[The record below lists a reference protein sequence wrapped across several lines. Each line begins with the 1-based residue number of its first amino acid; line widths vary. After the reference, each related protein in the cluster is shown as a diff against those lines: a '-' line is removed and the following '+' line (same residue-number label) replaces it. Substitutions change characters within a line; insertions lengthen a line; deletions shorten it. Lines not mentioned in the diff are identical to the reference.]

1 MSQHARA
8 VVLIGRDAPLIRAAL
23 QLTGISLIDAA
34 SMEQAVTLAQEQAQ
48 PGDAVLM
55 SPACAS
61 FDMFDNYEHR
71 ARVFVQAVA
80 ALASAAGV
88 VLEGVQ

>member
-1 MSQHARA
+1 M
-8 VVLIGRDAPLIRAAL
+8 VLIGRDAPLIRAAL
-23 QLTGISLIDAA
+23 QATGGALIDAA
-34 SMEQAVTLAQEQAQ
+34 SMELAVSAASELAQ

-71 ARVFVQAVA
+71 SRVFVQALGK
-80 ALASAAGV
+80 LADAAGIA
-88 VLEGVQ
+88 LEGSL